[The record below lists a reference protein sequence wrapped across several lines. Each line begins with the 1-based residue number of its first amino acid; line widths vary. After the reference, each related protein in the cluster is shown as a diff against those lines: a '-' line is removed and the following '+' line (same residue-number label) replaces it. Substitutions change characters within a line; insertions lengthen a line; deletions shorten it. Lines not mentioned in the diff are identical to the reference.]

1 MGLCE
6 RADRSWVSPA
16 GQSKAADLIA
26 FLRNPDA
33 LTPPKANR

>member
-1 MGLCE
+1 MGFCE
-6 RADRSWVSPA
+6 RNDRSWVSSV

-33 LTPPKANR
+33 LTPPEANR